1 MKCQNLWDT
10 FLEKRS
16 LSHPRVR
23 IRLLSLL
30 HKEGRKP
37 CESARLSALAR
48 TARPHRQP
56 FFAHARYFFSLDSSS
71 AEMQCAVAAILARMA
86 AAAMCDA
93 APPSPSLLSKRT
105 AWRET
110 LGPRW

>member
-48 TARPHRQP
+48 PHGQP

-105 AWRET
+105 AWREI